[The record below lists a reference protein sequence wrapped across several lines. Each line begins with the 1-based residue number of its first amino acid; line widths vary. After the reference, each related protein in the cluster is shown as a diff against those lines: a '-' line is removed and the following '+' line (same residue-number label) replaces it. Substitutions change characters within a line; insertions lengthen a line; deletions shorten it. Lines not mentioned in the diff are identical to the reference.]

1 MGEEFETHRYKNY
14 AMKRYKRLIVPL
26 GLRDLDNGAISWA
39 SRIAGLAGSEHVLFI
54 HALDAHDVPEETKAK
69 YPWLDSPSD
78 EVLLGMMKTLVDSIW
93 EGNPETQITFE
104 VEKAKSEAIAIL
116 EAVIRDDSDL
126 IIVGRG
132 AFGGGMAVKLARKSP
147 CSVMSVHSDH
157 AKKLERILVP
167 TDFSELSRNAL
178 DVATAFAGSEG
189 LTSIDSVHV
198 FNIGS
203 IHHKVM
209 LPEEE
214 QIKLAEEFAEEL
226 HQDFLKEAD
235 LHGVE
240 VVPHLV
246 YDRSVPIAASR
257 LARELKVDLIVTSC
271 RGKNAISSWLLGSN
285 AESLLEQAPV
295 PVIAAKVKGTGRNLL
310 DSLLHG

>member
-1 MGEEFETHRYKNY
+1 
-14 AMKRYKRLIVPL
+14 MKRYKRLAVPL
-26 GLRDLDNGAISWA
+26 GLRDLDKGAISWA
-39 SRIAGLAGSEHVLFI
+39 SRISGLANSEHVLFV
-54 HALDAHDVPEETKAK
+54 HALDAPDFPEKTKKK
-69 YPWLDSPSD
+69 YPWLTAPLD
-78 EVLLGMMKTLVDSIW
+78 ETIREKMESLVKEVW
-93 EGNPETQITFE
+93 QGNPNTKISYE
-104 VEKAKSEAIAIL
+104 VAKSKSDSIAIL

-167 TDFSELSRNAL
+167 TDFSKLSRNAL
-178 DVATAFAGSEG
+178 DVATAFAQIEG
-189 LTSIDSVHV
+189 LTRIDSVHV

-203 IHHKVM
+203 VHHKVT
-209 LPEEE
+209 LPEKD
-214 QIKLAEEFAEEL
+214 QIALAEEFALEM
-226 HQDFLKEAD
+226 HQDFLSDAD
-235 LHGVE
+235 LRGVE
-240 VVPHLV
+240 VEPHLV
-246 YDRSVPIAASR
+246 VDRSVPIAASR
-257 LARELKVDLIVTSC
+257 LARELDADLIVTSC
-271 RGKNAISSWLLGSN
+271 RGKNAVSSWLLGSN